1 MALSED
7 QHFVIEATIM
17 IEILSVMAIFRDKE
31 MPKGMARF
39 TLKYAHR
46 VMDEHETHPHKS
58 EEQLATE
65 LLGDLRIDIK
75 AYIADVESKER
86 HA

>member
-31 MPKGMARF
+31 MPKGMAGS
-39 TLKYAHR
+39 L
-46 VMDEHETHPHKS
+46 
-58 EEQLATE
+58 
-65 LLGDLRIDIK
+65 
-75 AYIADVESKER
+75 
-86 HA
+86 